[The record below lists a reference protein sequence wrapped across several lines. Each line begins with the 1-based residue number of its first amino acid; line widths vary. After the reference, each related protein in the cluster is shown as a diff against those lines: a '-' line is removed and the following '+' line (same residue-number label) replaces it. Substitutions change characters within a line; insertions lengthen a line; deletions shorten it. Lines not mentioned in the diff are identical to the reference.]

1 MSDSDTETL
10 NICNICFDVY
20 SNTIKHTCQSK
31 YINTKSSDEDVSDN
45 SFVDDS
51 DADPDF
57 NLNLSDDSDLND
69 NDTFIIPIIQ
79 TPTQTEPNWGPV
91 SENVSSPVFNE

>member
-1 MSDSDTETL
+1 MNRDQIL
-10 NICNICFDVY
+10 AAL
-20 SNTIKHTCQSK
+20 
-31 YINTKSSDEDVSDN
+31 SSDEDVSDN

-57 NLNLSDDSDLND
+57 NINLSDDSDLEYVD
-69 NDTFIIPIIQ
+69 VSDSSDDDTSFIPIIQ

-91 SENVSSPVFNE
+91 SENVSCPVFNE